1 MPVITQVFATVA
13 AVAEEVLKSQDLGR
27 ESEVVQLCRE
37 IVSAAAN
44 YPHPIPQVDAD
55 ARFDHAAWGSS
66 PKVEAAQGAMHY
78 AWCFGLDDDL
88 RSLITTLA
96 KDPGPEVRF
105 QVAAQI
111 GNLYRHDTS
120 FYWGIMDAWLHR
132 ERALGVLDALVRSL
146 VFSPVARAEQRKVVE
161 HLAVLLSDGI
171 PQGRTADS
179 ITQVAID
186 ALAQFSIYF
195 NNADADTILSKF
207 EENAAT
213 YHNELSHMIYAA
225 SYFILYEGD
234 GAAVIRERARS
245 MFIRVISSVD
255 REFEAILGQSGS
267 KDPTEN
273 EKRGDL
279 IGKLLKV
286 IDSAVF
292 RLYIVLDANP
302 QLRRDEQKVP
312 TSSVRAD
319 VFRELSVFW
328 DRLAEINKSHR
339 RRPLAPATIQ
349 HLMEIFNAVVS
360 TEPVKVLMLASALL
374 KGPRLGYEFDQ
385 MAIAQVVQLTETLLA
400 DHREILRDAQ
410 NAARLGD
417 IIDIFVSAGWPQ
429 ATRLVMQLDSAI
441 R

>member
-1 MPVITQVFATVA
+1 
-13 AVAEEVLKSQDLGR
+13 
-27 ESEVVQLCRE
+27 
-37 IVSAAAN
+37 
-44 YPHPIPQVDAD
+44 
-55 ARFDHAAWGSS
+55 
-66 PKVEAAQGAMHY
+66 
-78 AWCFGLDDDL
+78 
-88 RSLITTLA
+88 
-96 KDPGPEVRF
+96 
-105 QVAAQI
+105 
-111 GNLYRHDTS
+111 
-120 FYWGIMDAWLHR
+120 
-132 ERALGVLDALVRSL
+132 
-146 VFSPVARAEQRKVVE
+146 
-161 HLAVLLSDGI
+161 
-171 PQGRTADS
+171 
-179 ITQVAID
+179 
-186 ALAQFSIYF
+186 
-195 NNADADTILSKF
+195 
-207 EENAAT
+207 
-213 YHNELSHMIYAA
+213 MIYAA